1 MCLAKAY
8 RGQELLAEEI
18 ASVKVSDGKL
28 LLTTIFGEQ
37 QEVTATIREID
48 FRDSRIILDKAA

>member
-8 RGQELLAEEI
+8 TGTEMLAEEI
-18 ASVKVSDGKL
+18 ASVKVSGGKV

-37 QEVTATIREID
+37 RELDAAIREID
-48 FRDSRIILDKAA
+48 FRDSRIVLEKAA

>member
-8 RGQELLAEEI
+8 SDKDMLAEDI

-37 QEVTATIREID
+37 QEVAATIREID

>member
-8 RGQELLAEEI
+8 SGQEMLAEEI
-18 ASVKVSDGKL
+18 ASVKVSDGKI

-37 QEVTATIREID
+37 QELDAAIREID
-48 FRDSRIILDKAA
+48 FRDSRIILEKAA